1 MGGDLDRMLGGVA
14 VVDAKE
20 DLTSARRMVN
30 TVILLKTFVGRLP
43 SLVEALEKLLPAA
56 AAAAGAGAGGADEE
70 DDEDGS
76 GSNTDALLRAL
87 IAAFSPPCFAELR
100 ARIDEVIAESTV
112 HERSA
117 RTRRLQVRM
126 NGYVCVCR
134 WSLKRALLIL
144 YVSPSLPLSLSL
156 SPCTTTGVL
165 RRQRRHR
172 RPPRRGAQDI
182 PAGE

>member
-1 MGGDLDRMLGGVA
+1 MDPAHRLRLLTSFFFFIQELLLASDLGTVDEIQSLLKGVGGDLDRMLGGVA

-70 DDEDGS
+70 DDKDGS

-126 NGYVCVCR
+126 NGYVCVCVCVCVVG
-134 WSLKRALLIL
+134 L
-144 YVSPSLPLSLSL
+144 
-156 SPCTTTGVL
+156 
-165 RRQRRHR
+165 
-172 RPPRRGAQDI
+172 
-182 PAGE
+182 